1 MKQSNTF
8 FTSDLHIGH
17 KNCIEFDKRP
27 FTDLDHMHRVLVNNY
42 NSSVRPQDT
51 CYFLGDV
58 GLCAGD
64 ILKSVISQM
73 NGTKVL
79 ILGNHCRGPNAMK
92 NAGFDVVM
100 YGASL
105 VIAGELVT
113 MSHCP
118 LIGLPREN
126 TTDMKGSKPEENWH
140 GESRHQR
147 FYSTADRGQYH
158 LHGHIHS
165 PNSGKSVKIL
175 DKQYDVGVVA
185 NSFRP
190 VSISTIESWISLHKQ
205 GKL

>member
-27 FTDLDHMHRVLVNNY
+27 FTDLDHMHRVIINNY

-58 GLCAGD
+58 GLCTGD

-73 NGTKVL
+73 NGTKIL
-79 ILGNHCRGPNAMK
+79 ILGNHDKGMQSMK

-118 LIGLPREN
+118 LIGIEREDI
-126 TTDMKGSKPEENWH
+126 TDMKGSKLGEYWH

-147 FYSTADRGQYH
+147 FYSTVNRDQYH

-165 PNSGKSVKIL
+165 PNGGKSVKIL

-185 NSFRP
+185 NNYRP
-190 VSISTIESWISLHKQ
+190 VSISTIKSWISLHKQ
-205 GKL
+205 GKI

>member
-17 KNCIEFDKRP
+17 KNCIALDKRP

-42 NSSVRPQDT
+42 NSTVRPQDT

-58 GLCAGD
+58 GLCAND
-64 ILKSVISQM
+64 TLKSVISQM

-79 ILGNHCRGPNAMK
+79 ILGNHDKGLQSMK
-92 NAGFDVVM
+92 NAGFDVVV

-118 LIGLPREN
+118 LIGIQRED
-126 TTDMKGSKPEENWH
+126 TTDMKGAKLGEYWH
-140 GESRHQR
+140 GESRHSR
-147 FYSTADRGQYH
+147 FYSTVNRDQYH

-185 NSFRP
+185 NLFRP

-205 GKL
+205 GKI

>member
-17 KNCIEFDKRP
+17 KNCIVYDKRP

-42 NSSVRPQDT
+42 NSSVRPQDI
-51 CYFLGDV
+51 CYFLGDL

-64 ILKSVISQM
+64 TLKSVISQM

-79 ILGNHCRGPNAMK
+79 ILGNHDKGLQSMK

-100 YGASL
+100 FGASL

-126 TTDMKGSKPEENWH
+126 TEGMKGAAPGDNWH
-140 GESRHQR
+140 GESRHSR
-147 FYSTADRGQYH
+147 FYSTVDRGQYH

-165 PNSGKSVKIL
+165 PNGGKSVKIL
-175 DKQYDVGVVA
+175 DKQYDVGVPA
-185 NSFRP
+185 NNYRP
-190 VSISTIESWISLHKQ
+190 VSLSTIESWISLHKQ
-205 GKL
+205 GKI